1 MKLALSSS
9 FTLANEMLIF
19 KTTSEMDFK
28 KGKQGNYNCKQG
40 HIKVTLDAEVFAR
53 HPRGFR
59 MAGTLPK
66 SIVQKSHVVISSLIL
81 TENVE
86 LLC

>member
-1 MKLALSSS
+1 
-9 FTLANEMLIF
+9 
-19 KTTSEMDFK
+19 MDFK
-28 KGKQGNYNCKQG
+28 LANKEITTANAIKQD
-40 HIKVTLDAEVFAR
+40 HVKVRLDAEVFAR

-59 MAGTLPK
+59 MAGTLLK

-86 LLC
+86 LLF

>member
-1 MKLALSSS
+1 MKWILN
-9 FTLANEMLIF
+9 LANREI
-19 KTTSEMDFK
+19 TTADAI
-28 KGKQGNYNCKQG
+28 KQG
-40 HIKVTLDAEVFAR
+40 HVKVILGAEVFAR

-59 MAGTLPK
+59 MAGTLLK
-66 SIVQKSHVVISSLIL
+66 SIVQKNHVVISSLSL